1 MNYKECPIVR
11 TLEVIGGKWKP
22 IILHY
27 LSEAPRRS
35 GELGRL
41 IPQASGK
48 MLTQQLRELEAD
60 KIIRR
65 KIYRQV
71 PPKVEYILTPLG
83 ESLRPVML
91 AMCAWGEA
99 NAQSE
104 DVEGGEDRAHQNLAG
119 MGLPTSRD
127 SVFQPANSF
136 AKKRPAKSSQPQLA
150 QNGGPVRTSSA
161 YVRQ

>member
-91 AMCAWGEA
+91 AMCAWGAA

-104 DVEGGEDRAHQNLAG
+104 DVEGGEDRPRQNLAG
-119 MGLPTSRD
+119 MGLQTSR
-127 SVFQPANSF
+127 
-136 AKKRPAKSSQPQLA
+136 PQLA
-150 QNGGPVRTSSA
+150 ENGGPVRTSSA
-161 YVRQ
+161 YGRR

>member
-1 MNYKECPIVR
+1 MLQVPTILCHTYHKVLFTDDERFMNYTECPIVR
-11 TLEVIGGKWKP
+11 TLEVMGGKWKP

-27 LSEAPRRS
+27 LSESPRRS

-83 ESLRPVML
+83 ESLRPVMI
-91 AMCAWGEA
+91 AMCAWGETYA
-99 NAQSE
+99 RREN
-104 DVEGGEDRAHQNLAG
+104 VEESQDRAYHSEAG
-119 MGLPTSRD
+119 IALGRMPSDRSIYSD
-127 SVFQPANSF
+127 
-136 AKKRPAKSSQPQLA
+136 R
-150 QNGGPVRTSSA
+150 
-161 YVRQ
+161 

>member
-1 MNYKECPIVR
+1 MNYKECPIMR

-27 LSEAPRRS
+27 LAEAPRRS

-83 ESLRPVML
+83 ESLRPVMI
-91 AMCAWGEA
+91 AMCAWGETYA
-99 NAQSE
+99 RREN
-104 DVEGGEDRAHQNLAG
+104 VEGSQDRASQSLSI
-119 MGLPTSRD
+119 MGLPRSSE
-127 SVFQPANSF
+127 SVF
-136 AKKRPAKSSQPQLA
+136 
-150 QNGGPVRTSSA
+150 
-161 YVRQ
+161 

>member
-1 MNYKECPIVR
+1 MKYKECPIVR

-27 LSEAPRRS
+27 LSQAPHRS

-71 PPKVEYILTPLG
+71 PPKVEYTLTPLG
-83 ESLRPVML
+83 ESLRPVMI
-91 AMCAWGEA
+91 AMCAWGETY
-99 NAQSE
+99 AQRE
-104 DVEGGEDRAHQNLAG
+104 DVGGRDRADQDPAA
-119 MGLPTSRD
+119 MRLPAPRD
-127 SVFQPANSF
+127 PAFQAANSLT
-136 AKKRPAKSSQPQLA
+136 KKRAVKPILL
-150 QNGGPVRTSSA
+150 T
-161 YVRQ
+161 

>member
-1 MNYKECPIVR
+1 MKYKECPIVR
-11 TLEVIGGKWKP
+11 TLEVMGGKWKP

-83 ESLRPVML
+83 ESLRPVMI
-91 AMCAWGEA
+91 AMCAWGET
-99 NAQSE
+99 NARLTRNQE
-104 DVEGGEDRAHQNLAG
+104 DVEGSEDRAYQNLQG
-119 MGLPTSRD
+119 MGLPASTD
-127 SVFQPANSF
+127 SVF
-136 AKKRPAKSSQPQLA
+136 
-150 QNGGPVRTSSA
+150 
-161 YVRQ
+161 

>member
-1 MNYKECPIVR
+1 MNLKECPIVR

-27 LSEAPRRS
+27 LSEAPRRT

-60 KIIRR
+60 RIIRR
-65 KIYRQV
+65 KVYRQV

-83 ESLRPVML
+83 ESLRPVMV
-91 AMCAWGEA
+91 AMCAWG
-99 NAQSE
+99 QTY
-104 DVEGGEDRAHQNLAG
+104 AHRDNGKGSQGPSLDQALARKR
-119 MGLPTSRD
+119 LTS
-127 SVFQPANSF
+127 
-136 AKKRPAKSSQPQLA
+136 KSS
-150 QNGGPVRTSSA
+150 
-161 YVRQ
+161 

>member
-1 MNYKECPIVR
+1 MRYKECPIVR

-41 IPQASGK
+41 ISQASGK

-83 ESLRPVML
+83 ESLRPVMI

-99 NAQSE
+99 NANRE
-104 DVEGGEDRAHQNLAG
+104 DVEGSGDRAYHVLAEV
-119 MGLPTSRD
+119 GLPTSRD
-127 SVFQPANSF
+127 SVFPAANSF
-136 AKKRPAKSSQPQLA
+136 ARKRPENTHSQ
-150 QNGGPVRTSSA
+150 
-161 YVRQ
+161 

>member
-1 MNYKECPIVR
+1 MKYKECPIVR

-83 ESLRPVML
+83 ESLRPVMI
-91 AMCAWGEA
+91 AMCAWGE
-99 NAQSE
+99 SYVRCE
-104 DVEGGEDRAHQNLAG
+104 DVEGWENRAYQNLAG

-127 SVFQPANSF
+127 SVWHG
-136 AKKRPAKSSQPQLA
+136 K
-150 QNGGPVRTSSA
+150 
-161 YVRQ
+161 

>member
-1 MNYKECPIVR
+1 MKYKECPIIR
-11 TLEVIGGKWKP
+11 TLEVMGGKWKP

-27 LSEAPRRS
+27 LSEAPRRA

-83 ESLRPVML
+83 ESLRPVMI
-91 AMCAWGEA
+91 AMCAWGETYA
-99 NAQSE
+99 RPGN
-104 DVEGGEDRAHQNLAG
+104 VEGSQNRAYQDLAG
-119 MGLPTSRD
+119 TGASTSLTSGLPR
-127 SVFQPANSF
+127 A
-136 AKKRPAKSSQPQLA
+136 AK
-150 QNGGPVRTSSA
+150 RTI
-161 YVRQ
+161 

>member
-1 MNYKECPIVR
+1 MR
-11 TLEVIGGKWKP
+11 TLEVMGGKWKP

-83 ESLRPVML
+83 ESLRPVMI
-91 AMCAWGEA
+91 AMCAWGET
-99 NAQSE
+99 NARLTPNRE
-104 DVEGGEDRAHQNLAG
+104 DVEGSEDRAYQNLAG

-127 SVFQPANSF
+127 SVFQAGNSF
-136 AKKRPAKSSQPQLA
+136 AKKRPTKPRT
-150 QNGGPVRTSSA
+150 PVSPLTN
-161 YVRQ
+161 Q

>member
-1 MNYKECPIVR
+1 MKYKECPIVR
-11 TLEVIGGKWKP
+11 TLEVMGGKWKP

-83 ESLRPVML
+83 ESLRPVMI
-91 AMCAWGEA
+91 AMCAWGET
-99 NAQSE
+99 NARLTPNRE
-104 DVEGGEDRAHQNLAG
+104 DVEGSEDRAHQNLAG
-119 MGLPTSRD
+119 MGLPTSRN
-127 SVFQPANSF
+127 SVFRAANSF
-136 AKKRPAKSSQPQLA
+136 AKRRPAKARTPVAPLTSQ
-150 QNGGPVRTSSA
+150 
-161 YVRQ
+161 

>member
-1 MNYKECPIVR
+1 MR

-83 ESLRPVML
+83 ESLRPVMM
-91 AMCAWGEA
+91 AMCAWGETYVRC
-99 NAQSE
+99 E
-104 DVEGGEDRAHQNLAG
+104 DVEGGEDRAYQNLAG

-127 SVFQPANSF
+127 SVSQAANSF
-136 AKKRPAKSSQPQLA
+136 AKKRAFKTAKSKLMKSPA
-150 QNGGPVRTSSA
+150 P
-161 YVRQ
+161 

>member
-1 MNYKECPIVR
+1 M
-11 TLEVIGGKWKP
+11 GGKWKP

-83 ESLRPVML
+83 ESLRPVMI
-91 AMCAWGEA
+91 AMCAWGET
-99 NAQSE
+99 NARLTRNRE
-104 DVEGGEDRAHQNLAG
+104 DVEGSEDRAYQNLAG
-119 MGLPTSRD
+119 MGIHGLGVPSGHFLSEETPSQTADVSRT
-127 SVFQPANSF
+127 AN
-136 AKKRPAKSSQPQLA
+136 Q
-150 QNGGPVRTSSA
+150 
-161 YVRQ
+161 

>member
-1 MNYKECPIVR
+1 MRPYAK
-11 TLEVIGGKWKP
+11 T
-22 IILHY
+22 
-27 LSEAPRRS
+27 EAPRRS

-60 KIIRR
+60 RIIRR

-99 NAQSE
+99 NSE
-104 DVEGGEDRAHQNLAG
+104 REDLADSEDRAHQHLAG
-119 MGLPTSRD
+119 
-127 SVFQPANSF
+127 N
-136 AKKRPAKSSQPQLA
+136 
-150 QNGGPVRTSSA
+150 
-161 YVRQ
+161 

>member
-1 MNYKECPIVR
+1 LCYTYRQVLFIDDEGVMNYKECPIVR

-27 LSEAPRRS
+27 LSEGPRRS

-83 ESLRPVML
+83 ESLRPVMI
-91 AMCAWGEA
+91 AMCAWGETYA
-99 NAQSE
+99 RRG
-104 DVEGGEDRAHQNLAG
+104 DVESSQDRAYQNMAA
-119 MGLPTSRD
+119 MGLQGLGVPSTQFPS
-127 SVFQPANSF
+127 
-136 AKKRPAKSSQPQLA
+136 
-150 QNGGPVRTSSA
+150 
-161 YVRQ
+161 

>member
-1 MNYKECPIVR
+1 MKYKECPIVR
-11 TLEVIGGKWKP
+11 TLEVMGGKWKP

-83 ESLRPVML
+83 ESLRPVMI
-91 AMCAWGEA
+91 AMCAWGETYA
-99 NAQSE
+99 GSE
-104 DVEGGEDRAHQNLAG
+104 DEEGSEDRADQNLQG
-119 MGLPTSRD
+119 MGLPASTD
-127 SVFQPANSF
+127 PVFQAATSF
-136 AKKRPAKSSQPQLA
+136 AKKRPAKL
-150 QNGGPVRTSSA
+150 RTSVA
-161 YVRQ
+161 PLTNQ

>member
-1 MNYKECPIVR
+1 MKYKECPIMR

-60 KIIRR
+60 KIVRR

-71 PPKVEYILTPLG
+71 PPKVEYLLTPLG
-83 ESLRPVML
+83 ESLRPVMM
-91 AMCAWGEA
+91 AMCAWGET
-99 NAQSE
+99 NTRLTSNSE
-104 DVEGGEDRAHQNLAG
+104 DMGDSKGRVYQNLVG
-119 MGLPTSRD
+119 MELPTSRN
-127 SVFQPANSF
+127 SVFQAANSF
-136 AKKRPAKSSQPQLA
+136 AKKSTAA
-150 QNGGPVRTSSA
+150 
-161 YVRQ
+161 

>member
-1 MNYKECPIVR
+1 MITNCYTSHALIA
-11 TLEVIGGKWKP
+11 LEVIGGKWKP

-71 PPKVEYILTPLG
+71 PPKVEYTLTPRG
-83 ESLRPVML
+83 ESLRPVMI
-91 AMCAWGEA
+91 AMCAWGETNA
-99 NAQSE
+99 NSE
-104 DVEGGEDRAHQNLAG
+104 DVEGSEDRAYQNLAG
-119 MGLPTSRD
+119 MRLPTSRD
-127 SVFQPANSF
+127 SAFQAANSF
-136 AKKRPAKSSQPQLA
+136 AKKRPAKPRT
-150 QNGGPVRTSSA
+150 PVAPLTN
-161 YVRQ
+161 Q

>member
-1 MNYKECPIVR
+1 MKYKECPIVR
-11 TLEVIGGKWKP
+11 TLEVMGGKWKP

-83 ESLRPVML
+83 ESLRPVMI
-91 AMCAWGEA
+91 AMCAWGETH
-99 NAQSE
+99 AQL
-104 DVEGGEDRAHQNLAG
+104 VEGSEDRAYQNLAG
-119 MGLPTSRD
+119 MAPAFDLEP
-127 SVFQPANSF
+127 SV
-136 AKKRPAKSSQPQLA
+136 
-150 QNGGPVRTSSA
+150 VR
-161 YVRQ
+161 RK

>member
-1 MNYKECPIVR
+1 MKYKECPIVR

-83 ESLRPVML
+83 ESLRPVMI
-91 AMCAWGEA
+91 AMCAWGETYVRG
-99 NAQSE
+99 E
-104 DVEGGEDRAHQNLAG
+104 DVEGREDRAYQNLAG

-127 SVFQPANSF
+127 SVF
-136 AKKRPAKSSQPQLA
+136 
-150 QNGGPVRTSSA
+150 
-161 YVRQ
+161 

>member
-1 MNYKECPIVR
+1 MKYKECPIVR

-83 ESLRPVML
+83 ESLRPVMI
-91 AMCAWGEA
+91 AMCAWGETYVRG
-99 NAQSE
+99 E
-104 DVEGGEDRAHQNLAG
+104 DVEGREDRAYQNLAG
-119 MGLPTSRD
+119 MGLLTSRD
-127 SVFQPANSF
+127 SVFQAANSF
-136 AKKRPAKSSQPQLA
+136 AKKPHS
-150 QNGGPVRTSSA
+150 
-161 YVRQ
+161 RQRRAS

>member
-1 MNYKECPIVR
+1 MR

-83 ESLRPVML
+83 ESLRPVMI
-91 AMCAWGEA
+91 AMCAWGETYVRC
-99 NAQSE
+99 E
-104 DVEGGEDRAHQNLAG
+104 DVEGSEDRAYQNLAG

-127 SVFQPANSF
+127 SVFQAANSF
-136 AKKRPAKSSQPQLA
+136 AKKRPSRITSRPGR
-150 QNGGPVRTSSA
+150 NDPPVPSTKL
-161 YVRQ
+161 

>member
-1 MNYKECPIVR
+1 MKYKECPIVR

-83 ESLRPVML
+83 ESLRPVMI
-91 AMCAWGEA
+91 AMCAWGETYVRC
-99 NAQSE
+99 E
-104 DVEGGEDRAHQNLAG
+104 DVDGSEDRAYQNLAG
-119 MGLPTSRD
+119 MGLPMSRD
-127 SVFQPANSF
+127 SVFQAANSF
-136 AKKRPAKSSQPQLA
+136 GKKRPFKTAKAS
-150 QNGGPVRTSSA
+150 
-161 YVRQ
+161 

>member
-1 MNYKECPIVR
+1 MKYKECPIGR

-83 ESLRPVML
+83 ESLRPVMI
-91 AMCAWGEA
+91 AMCAWGETYA
-99 NAQSE
+99 RCE
-104 DVEGGEDRAHQNLAG
+104 DVEGSEDRAHQNLAG

-127 SVFQPANSF
+127 SVFQAANSF
-136 AKKRPAKSSQPQLA
+136 TKKRPFKTANSKLMKSPAPPL
-150 QNGGPVRTSSA
+150 
-161 YVRQ
+161 

>member
-1 MNYKECPIVR
+1 MR
-11 TLEVIGGKWKP
+11 TLKVIGGKWKP

-35 GELGRL
+35 GELRRL

-83 ESLRPVML
+83 ESLRPVMI
-91 AMCAWGEA
+91 AMCAWGET
-99 NAQSE
+99 NARLTPNRE
-104 DVEGGEDRAHQNLAG
+104 DVDGSEDRAYQNLAG
-119 MGLPTSRD
+119 MDFRRPGTRCS
-127 SVFQPANSF
+127 
-136 AKKRPAKSSQPQLA
+136 KRPIPLPRNQRRLKADSSPPRFLHILL
-150 QNGGPVRTSSA
+150 
-161 YVRQ
+161 

>member
-1 MNYKECPIVR
+1 MDTSSFYPKR
-11 TLEVIGGKWKP
+11 TPFVLCWPWLAEIYQWKP

-48 MLTQQLRELEAD
+48 MLTRQLRELEAD

-83 ESLRPVML
+83 ESLRSVML

-99 NAQSE
+99 NSQCE
-104 DVEGGEDRAHQNLAG
+104 DVEGNEERVGQNLAG
-119 MGLPTSRD
+119 MRLRTSPD
-127 SVFQPANSF
+127 SVFQAANPGTASDVN
-136 AKKRPAKSSQPQLA
+136 RE
-150 QNGGPVRTSSA
+150 GPSTS
-161 YVRQ
+161 RKT

>member
-1 MNYKECPIVR
+1 MFYTHQEVLFTDYEPFMKYKECPIVR
-11 TLEVIGGKWKP
+11 TLEVMGGKWKP

-27 LSEAPRRS
+27 LSGAPRRS

-83 ESLRPVML
+83 ESLRPVMI

-99 NAQSE
+99 YARPE
-104 DVEGGEDRAHQNLAG
+104 KVEGSQDRAYQDLAG
-119 MGLPTSRD
+119 MRSSTS
-127 SVFQPANSF
+127 
-136 AKKRPAKSSQPQLA
+136 
-150 QNGGPVRTSSA
+150 
-161 YVRQ
+161 

>member
-83 ESLRPVML
+83 ESLQPVML
-91 AMCAWGEA
+91 AMCAWGAA

-104 DVEGGEDRAHQNLAG
+104 DVEGGEDRPRQNLAG
-119 MGLPTSRD
+119 MGLQTSR
-127 SVFQPANSF
+127 P
-136 AKKRPAKSSQPQLA
+136 RLA
-150 QNGGPVRTSSA
+150 ENGGPVRTSSA
-161 YVRQ
+161 YGRR